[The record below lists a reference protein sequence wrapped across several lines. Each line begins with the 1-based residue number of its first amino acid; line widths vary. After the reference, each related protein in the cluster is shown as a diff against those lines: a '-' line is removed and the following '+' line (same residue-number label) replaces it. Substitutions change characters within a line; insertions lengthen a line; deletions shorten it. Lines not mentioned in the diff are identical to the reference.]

1 MNFVMFC
8 VHLLH
13 FVEEVKCYFLWSNY
27 LWESNS
33 NISLNLSLSLL
44 LPVSCW
50 FLYLGNKVKQ
60 LSKSF
65 YISPSTCPLL
75 VSGLPGTLGPLI
87 LCISLKLLFSLSACP
102 YHSAAVFIYLISHLF
117 FFFPPILFIKLF
129 LSFFF

>member
-50 FLYLGNKVKQ
+50 FLHLGIKVKH
-60 LSKSF
+60 LSKSL

-102 YHSAAVFIYLISHLF
+102 YHSAAAFIYLISHLF
-117 FFFPPILFIKLF
+117 FF
-129 LSFFF
+129 LSSYPFYQAISLFFF